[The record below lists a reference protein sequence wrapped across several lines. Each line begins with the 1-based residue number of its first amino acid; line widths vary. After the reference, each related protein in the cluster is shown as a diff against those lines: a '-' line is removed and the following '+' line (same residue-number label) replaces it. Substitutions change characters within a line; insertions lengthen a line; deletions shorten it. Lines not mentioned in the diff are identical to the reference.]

1 MATLSKPPPAAETPG
16 NKAAQDASPEPSGA
30 KSPAAP
36 DAPAAA
42 SKSESEPAAEAS
54 APKPAVSA
62 AKPAAPAAKPA
73 APVQKPAPPEPAPAS
88 AEVREPLAAPLTML
102 STPKDVGALPGPIG
116 DQHFAGELEE
126 SFEKVLASVDLGKP
140 VRIPPATWLALRVA
154 EPVLGALSDRTKA
167 DIEEAV
173 GNLAGFSRVRSTV
186 LNMVLNAL
194 VYPVVLVAA
203 GMLLAGEAFASIAS
217 VVLAV
222 LGVAFAVAEAVGR
235 TRPRILRRT
244 PAEQTAWR
252 VSCYGFLLAPLGRA
266 VLKSASLRPN
276 IRRVPFEGY
285 TVDLYDEKTERERR
299 YGTVYTVSE
308 HANAYLVR
316 LEMPRKIPPSS
327 LKRLWKLPDEMPD
340 YEYNIS
346 ISLGGQV
353 LTIQARLR
361 GETLRRLASVSP
373 SFPADFVAR
382 IDFEEPVSAF
392 RHRLRD
398 KVLEIIVLKA
408 ESAGLQAA
416 AWASEDLGPGRRST
430 RVRRCRRW
438 YLGGGDAANQGGS
451 PPGPCSDP

>member
-1 MATLSKPPPAAETPG
+1 MATPSKAPPAAETPG
-16 NKAAQDASPEPSGA
+16 NEAAQDSSPEPSGA
-30 KSPAAP
+30 KNPVATA
-36 DAPAAA
+36 APAAA

-54 APKPAVSA
+54 APKPAA
-62 AKPAAPAAKPA
+62 AAAMPA
-73 APVQKPAPPEPAPAS
+73 APVQKPAPPEPAPAP

-102 STPKDVGALPGPIG
+102 STPKDIAALPGPIG
-116 DQHFAGELEE
+116 DKHFAGELEE

-140 VRIPPATWLALRVA
+140 VRIPPATRLALRVA

-173 GNLAGFSRVRSTV
+173 GNRSGFSRVRSTL
-186 LNMVLNAL
+186 LNIVLNAS

-203 GMLLAGEAFASIAS
+203 GMLLAGEAFSSMAS

-244 PAEQTAWR
+244 PAEQAAWR

-276 IRRVPFEGY
+276 VRRVPFEGY

-340 YEYNIS
+340 YEYH

-408 ESAGLQAA
+408 GGAGLQAA
-416 AWASEDLGPGRRST
+416 A
-430 RVRRCRRW
+430 
-438 YLGGGDAANQGGS
+438 
-451 PPGPCSDP
+451 